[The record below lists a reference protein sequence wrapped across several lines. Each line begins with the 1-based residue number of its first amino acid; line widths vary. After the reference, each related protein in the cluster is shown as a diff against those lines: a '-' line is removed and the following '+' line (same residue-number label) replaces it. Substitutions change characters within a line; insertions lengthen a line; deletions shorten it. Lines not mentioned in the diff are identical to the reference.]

1 MSLGS
6 TISKSVKFSIPFK
19 DDSLFNGKKVV
30 IYIGLQ
36 TDTSIE
42 WIKKATLNIIKTT
55 KNGNLL
61 EFECYDSFYFCEN
74 VFITE
79 LKGNQKIKDIVNEQC
94 SKLNIV
100 FNGEI
105 EDVTYNIDLLQGL
118 TVREV
123 FSYLSAYCGKNAHFN
138 SNDELEF
145 IGYTEYDLEISPDRY
160 ASIETVEQD
169 TTINSLTCITKKS
182 KTDEDGNIELV
193 DETLISGDGFGISFS
208 CLGMTQERL
217 DILYQR
223 FKGFTYRS
231 CEIDLSLSYP
241 EIECGDILIFSDLE
255 GNKYNVPVMEI
266 ISMCDG
272 GFKSEIKSFAK
283 TEQESEFE
291 FKGSLANQVERNYT
305 EYASFKEVV
314 SEKVKAFEGEFGAI
328 DTDILN
334 VYKEL
339 NVVKG
344 DIKDLNV
351 DDLKAKVTTIEKA
364 YISKEEVEESYVNK
378 STVNDL
384 SVKVSKIETSYV
396 EKQYVDTN
404 FVKTQ
409 YVDANFVNKQYAN
422 ENYVN
427 FQYAN
432 QTYAVKSEIK
442 DLTADVA
449 KINTLLAGSVI
460 SGSTQTIVLNAENTT
475 IANALIKD
483 ANIDSL
489 SFNKIKGVDV
499 NTTKLTVH
507 SNDGL
512 STWKDNTILIKDSNR
527 NRVQIGKD
535 AQGDYNIYIWD
546 KNGKLMFDP
555 LGLTEDGVNR
565 EVIDN
570 SNVKPN
576 AGIDGSKLDID
587 SVIKEVNGATTT
599 IKSSRIYF
607 DDKKQSLDVVFNSMS
622 TTVTEHSKTIET
634 VQSDVTSAKSN
645 ASNALSKAETAS
657 SNASTAL
664 TKANTAIT
672 DSSNAKSD
680 ASNALSKATSIETRA
695 NNGEFDGRGV
705 DKTSIAYQVSTSGT
719 VAPTG
724 TWLSNPPT
732 VPAGQFLWTR
742 SIFTYTDGT
751 STTSYSVS
759 RAGTDGTTGAKGD
772 KGDTGN
778 GISSITNYYLAT
790 SSSSGITVNTSGW
803 TTTPQSVTSSKKY
816 HWNYQVIAYTN
827 GTTATINP
835 AIIGVYGDTGNTGAT
850 GKGITSVTPQYYLS
864 TSNTTQSGGSWKTAQ
879 DAWTAGKYYWT
890 RDAIVWTDGTTSYTS
905 PVLDVGLNNANAN
918 ASNAI
923 TKVNTVEETV
933 KTQSTQI
940 STAQGQIGTLITDVT
955 QAKKDIT
962 ATKGDITT
970 AKGNITTLT
979 NNYSSLKQTVDGINS
994 TVANHT
1000 SQITNVQGTANNALN
1015 LINNLEIGGRNYFS
1029 NRKKADGNGKTFN
1042 ANNEYTLDPYP
1053 VDGGCFTQFYN
1064 LTVPMSTFLNKDMVI
1079 SFYAKSPNG
1088 AAIMYP
1094 IYNRNGVPKYLISVK
1109 SIVGNILGT
1118 SWSKVVAHFTVT
1130 QNTATDATEY
1140 PSNKIEFYC
1149 PKVPGVIIKDVMV
1162 EEGSK
1167 ASGWTPAPEDL
1178 YNKIDTVNKN
1188 LTVSIETISD
1198 KAAKLEQSLDGF
1210 KTSVSN
1216 TYATKAQLNTV
1227 DGKFASYS
1235 TTTAM
1240 NSAIT
1245 QAKNEISQKVTSVET
1260 NVTNIT
1266 KTVNDNKANWDKAP
1280 TALTNAN
1287 NAQATANTAKTTA
1300 DTAKTTANTALT
1312 NANNAKDYTD
1322 KAKNQFGYQYKYD
1335 IVIYGESNKYYPVVI
1350 KGGNQYVFREIMVK
1364 RSYSE
1369 QAPAD
1374 WNTSTH
1380 MGGLTITIKCNFG
1393 DWGGA
1398 NYSWA
1403 IHDFEETYS
1412 TMFAGAS
1419 HVMSYMGFAIFLRG
1433 GGTTG
1438 AKYHLYSDQPIER
1451 GLWYGGTSPQICLNQ
1466 DLIGWYGGTV
1476 DNPTYKWNAP
1486 AHRTTP
1492 NKEEIDKRMYIKL
1505 SQANQIE
1512 ITATKKT
1519 VAEHTTSLNNIT
1531 SRVSTTE
1538 SNITKINGNITALQE
1553 FKNTAEQK
1561 ITDSAIVA
1569 TVTKST
1575 SWSNLNNTA
1584 TTANNTA
1591 NSALTKA
1598 NNLIDLTTIKDT
1610 RSNNENPRW
1619 YMTNYPKKT
1628 VKEFKICTT
1637 VGVTGEGSY
1646 GVLVTEVTWENKNGG
1661 YPTQLFYPSE
1671 SQNVYR
1677 RVGTSATA
1685 WSAWTKVAGTHNIV
1699 STINQTAE
1707 SIKIQASKI
1716 SLEGIITANSY
1727 FKINTDGSMVAT
1739 SGKIGKFNITS
1750 SYIDTGS
1757 GTTNAGMGGNQAFWA
1772 GSESSNSAPFHV
1784 GYDGS
1789 LYASKATI
1797 TGNINGGSI
1806 TGNTTINVGTDLT
1819 IGNNIYIG
1827 SYSDKDIKK
1836 YIYFNDRF
1844 AITSRNDVL
1853 AFGVNNGD
1861 PFKNKIYMTYSG
1873 AAMLNCSSINLIST
1887 NGVLM
1892 QGGEHH
1898 INGDTHFA
1906 NNVYLGSDQKI
1917 YGLYYNSRNNLYV
1930 NAPSGY
1936 LSLYSCNNV
1945 VYYDGKYWD
1954 ADWSAGRFYP
1964 GQKGVALGGPAAANR
1979 WYRLYAA
1986 NACSTSSDA
1995 RLKTNIT
2002 NLDERYVKLFEKLKP
2017 ITYNWKTN
2025 VNSDKEAGLIAQEVE
2040 QSMKECGIT
2049 NKEFG
2054 FIESNGDYL
2063 GLIYQHMDV
2072 LTLNYVQVKSKE
2084 FYRHINEHDREI
2096 ANLKMENENF
2106 KHEIYLLKQEIKQLR
2121 GLA

>member
-1 MSLGS
+1 MLKHVKTNREIDVDRDSFFITTEENGTKQIEFNISTNYDLYTLIKNEDRIEYDNLYFLVKEISEEDFNATIVCNLDTDDLKGEVLQSYKSESLTEINILNSILSSIGWEARGETS
-6 TISKSVKFSIPFK
+6 NQRRTIEINDATKYDIILQVQNTFGCYTDFDNKNKIVYVSYPNQFNENGFFVSEQVNLKKVEYTSDTYDIVTRIYGFGKTDDETGQTVTFSSINNGKNYVEDLSFKGKVISKIIR
-19 DDSLFNGKKVV
+19 DDRF
-30 IYIGLQ
+30 
-36 TDTSIE
+36 TDPQALYDYCQSE
-42 WIKKATLNIIKTT
+42 LNKYA
-55 KNGNLL
+55 KQV
-61 EFECYDSFYFCEN
+61 ESFE
-74 VFITE
+74 
-79 LKGNQKIKDIVNEQC
+79 
-94 SKLNIV
+94 
-100 FNGEI
+100 
-105 EDVTYNIDLLQGL
+105 
-118 TVREV
+118 
-123 FSYLSAYCGKNAHFN
+123 
-138 SNDELEF
+138 
-145 IGYTEYDLEISPDRY
+145 
-160 ASIETVEQD
+160 
-169 TTINSLTCITKKS
+169 
-182 KTDEDGNIELV
+182 
-193 DETLISGDGFGISFS
+193 
-208 CLGMTQERL
+208 L
-217 DILYQR
+217 DI
-223 FKGFTYRS
+223 
-231 CEIDLSLSYP
+231 IDLSKL
-241 EIECGDILIFSDLE
+241 
-255 GNKYNVPVMEI
+255 
-266 ISMCDG
+266 
-272 GFKSEIKSFAK
+272 KSEEYRLFNYKIRDMVDYIDIRNNRRILHRIVKIVEYPFAHEKDKITLSTASDSIENLMTKTQSSISQIGTSFQQNLVAINAK
-283 TEQESEFE
+283 IAGKLETSEFE
-291 FKGSLANQVERNYT
+291 AL
-305 EYASFKEVV
+305 
-314 SEKVKAFEGEFGAI
+314 KAKI
-328 DTDILN
+328 D
-334 VYKEL
+334 EL
-339 NVVKG
+339 NVL
-344 DIKDLNV
+344 DLSATV
-351 DDLKAKVTTIEKA
+351 AKIEQA

-489 SFNKIKGVDV
+489 SFNKMTGVDF
-499 NTTKLTVH
+499 NTTKFSVH

-570 SNVKPN
+570 SNVKED
-576 AGIDGSKLDID
+576 AGIKGSKLDID
-587 SVIKEVNGATTT
+587 SVVTSINGATTT
-599 IKSSRIYF
+599 IKSSKIYF

-657 SNASTAL
+657 NNASTAL

-705 DKTSIAYQVSTSGT
+705 DKTSIAYQVSKSGT

-759 RAGTDGTTGAKGD
+759 RAGTNGTTGAKGD

-864 TSNTTQSGGSWKTAQ
+864 TSNTTQSGGSWKTTQ

-923 TKVNTVEETV
+923 TKVNSVEETV

-940 STAQGQIGTLITDVT
+940 TTAQGQIGTLITDVT

-1053 VDGGCFTQFYN
+1053 ADGGCFTQFYN

-1088 AAIMYP
+1088 AVTMNP

-1109 SIVGNILGT
+1109 SIVGNTLGT

-1130 QNTATDATEY
+1130 QNTATDATES

-1188 LTVSIETISD
+1188 LTVSIETVSD
-1198 KAAKLEQSLDGF
+1198 KATKLEQSLDGF

-1287 NAQATANTAKTTA
+1287 NAQATANTANS
-1300 DTAKTTANTALT
+1300 TANAAKLLHEVETISGNLRKFKNVCGYTKDDQNVKGCIVITTPITPSRMVSVHIKGYNYVSNQETIDLTIGFYNYTSSFISNGYINNGSFKFNSIKVAKVSSSDNRAVIMLGDIDTVWQCPKIIVDEVIVGYSTASPDNYKDAFSCSLVTTIPTAYTNVTALSG
-1312 NANNAKDYTD
+1312 TD
-1322 KAKNQFGYQYKYD
+1322 FK
-1335 IVIYGESNKYYPVVI
+1335 
-1350 KGGNQYVFREIMVK
+1350 
-1364 RSYSE
+1364 
-1369 QAPAD
+1369 
-1374 WNTSTH
+1374 T
-1380 MGGLTITIKCNFG
+1380 
-1393 DWGGA
+1393 
-1398 NYSWA
+1398 
-1403 IHDFEETYS
+1403 
-1412 TMFAGAS
+1412 
-1419 HVMSYMGFAIFLRG
+1419 
-1433 GGTTG
+1433 
-1438 AKYHLYSDQPIER
+1438 
-1451 GLWYGGTSPQICLNQ
+1451 
-1466 DLIGWYGGTV
+1466 
-1476 DNPTYKWNAP
+1476 
-1486 AHRTTP
+1486 
-1492 NKEEIDKRMYIKL
+1492 
-1505 SQANQIE
+1505 E

-1610 RSNNENPRW
+1610 RSTNENPQW
-1619 YMTNYPKKT
+1619 YMTNYAKKT
-1628 VKEFKICTT
+1628 VKEFKNCTT

-1646 GVLVTEVTWENKNGG
+1646 GVLVTEVTWTDKSGG

-1677 RVGTSATA
+1677 RVGTSTTA

-1873 AAMLNCSSINLIST
+1873 AAMLDCSSINLIST

-1964 GQKGVALGGPAAANR
+1964 GQKGVALGGSAAANR

>member
-1 MSLGS
+1 MKIVIDNKEYTDILDFEFQDGIDSNEMSLGS

-19 DDSLFNGKKVV
+19 DKDSLFNGKKAV

-55 KNGNLL
+55 KNENLL

-79 LKGNQKIKDIVNEQC
+79 LKGNQKIKDIVNDQC

-100 FNGEI
+100 YKGDI
-105 EDVTYNIDLLQGL
+105 EDIIYNVDLLQGL
-118 TVREV
+118 TVREAL
-123 FSYLSAYCGKNAHFN
+123 SYLSAYCGKNAHFN

-145 IGYTEYDLEISPDRY
+145 IGYTQQSLEIGPNRY
-160 ASIETVEQD
+160 ASIETAEQD

-283 TEQESEFE
+283 SEQESEFE

-314 SEKVKAFEGEFGAI
+314 SEKVKAFEGEFGTI

-339 NVVKG
+339 NAVKG

-351 DDLKAKVTTIEKA
+351 DDLKVKVSTIENA

-409 YVDANFVNKQYAN
+409 YVDENFVNKQYAN

-489 SFNKIKGVDV
+489 SFNKMTGVDF
-499 NTTKLTVH
+499 NTTKFSVH

-607 DDKKQSLDVVFNSMS
+607 DDKNQSLDVVFNTMS
-622 TTVTEHSKTIET
+622 TTMTEYSKTIET

-657 SNASTAL
+657 NNASTAL

-672 DSSNAKSD
+672 DSGNAKSD

-864 TSNTTQSGGSWKTAQ
+864 TSNTTQSGGSWKTSQ
-879 DAWTAGKYYWT
+879 DAWTTGKYYWT
-890 RDAIVWTDGTTSYTS
+890 RDAIVWTDGTISYTS

-1000 SQITNVQGTANNALN
+1000 SQITNVQGVANNALN
-1015 LINNLEIGGRNYFS
+1015 TANLKARVFTAQPTTPYKVGDLWVQGTSGVIMKCKVARSSGNYVAS
-1029 NRKKADGNGKTFN
+1029 DWEKADKYTDDTT
-1042 ANNEYTLDPYP
+1042 ANKVRTD
-1053 VDGGCFTQFYN
+1053 
-1064 LTVPMSTFLNKDMVI
+1064 LT
-1079 SFYAKSPNG
+1079 A
-1088 AAIMYP
+1088 
-1094 IYNRNGVPKYLISVK
+1094 
-1109 SIVGNILGT
+1109 SIT
-1118 SWSKVVAHFTVT
+1118 TV
-1130 QNTATDATEY
+1130 
-1140 PSNKIEFYC
+1140 
-1149 PKVPGVIIKDVMV
+1149 
-1162 EEGSK
+1162 
-1167 ASGWTPAPEDL
+1167 
-1178 YNKIDTVNKN
+1178 
-1188 LTVSIETISD
+1188 SD
-1198 KAAKLEQSLDGF
+1198 KATKLEQSLDGF
-1210 KTSVSN
+1210 KTTVSN
-1216 TYATKAQLNTV
+1216 TYATKTQLNTV

-1287 NAQATANTAKTTA
+1287 NAQATANNANS
-1300 DTAKTTANTALT
+1300 TANA
-1312 NANNAKDYTD
+1312 AKLLHEVETISGNLRKFKNVCGYTKD
-1322 KAKNQFGYQYKYD
+1322 DQNVKGCM
-1335 IVIYGESNKYYPVVI
+1335 VITTPITPSRMVSVHI
-1350 KGGNQYVFREIMVK
+1350 KGYNYVSNQETI
-1364 RSYSE
+1364 
-1369 QAPAD
+1369 D
-1374 WNTSTH
+1374 
-1380 MGGLTITIKCNFG
+1380 LTIGFYNYTSSFISNGYINNGSFKFNSIKVAKVSSSDNRAVIMLG
-1393 DWGGA
+1393 DIDTVWQYPKIIVDEVIVG
-1398 NYSWA
+1398 
-1403 IHDFEETYS
+1403 YS
-1412 TMFAGAS
+1412 TAS
-1419 HVMSYMGFAIFLRG
+1419 PDSYKDGFSCSLVTIIPATYTNVTVLS
-1433 GGTTG
+1433 GTDFKT
-1438 AKYHLYSDQPIER
+1438 
-1451 GLWYGGTSPQICLNQ
+1451 
-1466 DLIGWYGGTV
+1466 
-1476 DNPTYKWNAP
+1476 
-1486 AHRTTP
+1486 
-1492 NKEEIDKRMYIKL
+1492 
-1505 SQANQIE
+1505 E

-1584 TTANNTA
+1584 NTAKNTADSAKTTATTANTTA

-1610 RSNNENPRW
+1610 RSNNENPQW
-1619 YMTNYPKKT
+1619 YMTNYAKKT
-1628 VKEFKICTT
+1628 VKEFKNCTT
-1637 VGVTGEGSY
+1637 VGVTGEGNY
-1646 GVLVTEVTWENKNGG
+1646 GVLVTEVTWTDKSGG

-1677 RVGTSATA
+1677 RVGTSTTA

-1727 FKINTDGSMVAT
+1727 FKINTDGSMVAI
-1739 SGKIGKFNITS
+1739 SGKIGKFNITN

-1772 GSESSNSAPFHV
+1772 GSESSNDAPFHV

-1819 IGNNIYIG
+1819 VGNNIYIG
-1827 SYSDKDIKK
+1827 SYSNRDIKK
-1836 YIYFNDRF
+1836 YIYLNDLF
-1844 AITSRNDVL
+1844 YISSRNDIIS
-1853 AFGVNNGD
+1853 FGINNGD
-1861 PFKNKIYMTYSG
+1861 PYKGKFYVTSAGTCNVNSNEVNIVATHTILIQSPDIYTG
-1873 AAMLNCSSINLIST
+1873 GNLDI
-1887 NGVLM
+1887 
-1892 QGGEHH
+1892 QGY
-1898 INGDTHFA
+1898 NL
-1906 NNVYLGSDQKI
+1906 YLDADQKI

-1936 LSLYSCNNV
+1936 LSLYSCDNV

-1964 GQKGVALGGPAAANR
+1964 GQKGVALGGSAAANR

-2025 VNSDKEAGLIAQEVE
+2025 VDSDKEAGLIAQEVE

-2054 FIESNGDYL
+2054 FVENGGDYL

-2084 FYRHINEHDREI
+2084 FYQHINEHDREI

-2106 KHEIYLLKQEIKQLR
+2106 KHEIDSLKQEIRQLR